1 MEIVFTENKDL
12 INHVVQFYKKIF
24 GKEPRENMQL
34 DDNFWVE
41 DEKVTQE
48 ENVELEKE
56 FSAEEVKNAIDESY
70 AEGVLGP
77 DGFFLFYQKF

>member
-70 AEGVLGP
+70 AKGVLDP